1 MATDLRRTALS
12 EEEKKEE
19 VEAKKCRE
27 KRNVKARKG
36 DRESGEGNVDREK
49 SREYRGKKIRRGGD
63 LRRKNKE
70 SK

>member
-12 EEEKKEE
+12 EEEKGKG

-36 DRESGEGNVDREK
+36 IGKVE
-49 SREYRGKKIRRGGD
+49 RGM
-63 LRRKNKE
+63 
-70 SK
+70 

>member
-12 EEEKKEE
+12 EEEKRKE

-27 KRNVKARKG
+27 REKKCKSEKG

-49 SREYRGKKIRRGGD
+49 SREYRGKKLEEGD

>member
-12 EEEKKEE
+12 EEEKRKE

-49 SREYRGKKIRRGGD
+49 SGEYRGEKLEEGD

>member
-12 EEEKKEE
+12 EEEKGKE

-36 DRESGEGNVDREK
+36 DRESGEGNVDGEK
-49 SREYRGKKIRRGGD
+49 SREYREKKIRRGGD
-63 LRRKNKE
+63 LRRRNKE